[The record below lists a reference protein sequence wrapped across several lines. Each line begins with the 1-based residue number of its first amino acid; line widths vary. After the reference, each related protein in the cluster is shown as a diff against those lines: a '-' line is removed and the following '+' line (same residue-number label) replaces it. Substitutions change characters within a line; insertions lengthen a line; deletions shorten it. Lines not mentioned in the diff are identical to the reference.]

1 MAKKKRNRNKKG
13 RTGKK
18 SSSALQNSDYANAK
32 VGNENA
38 NSRDVFAEA
47 MPNMDR
53 TFKEFETEILLQEFE
68 NLSPEEQEEKLDEQ
82 KKAMMTN
89 LMQGEQILFYIT

>member
-18 SSSALQNSDYANAK
+18 SSSALQNADAD
-32 VGNENA
+32 VGNEYS
-38 NSRDVFAEA
+38 NSRDVFAGA

-68 NLSPEEQEEKLDEQ
+68 NLSPEEQERRNWINRRKQ
-82 KKAMMTN
+82 
-89 LMQGEQILFYIT
+89 